1 MIERFLKKKKRINA
15 RGVIALRIYQKT
27 KNKKQKQN
35 KNKKTKW
42 RNTCMV
48 KGKHQFLPFGHIFPL
63 PMLVIYSSFNLLK
76 NKSPARGIHINYLG
90 QYLSAH
96 LLI

>member
-1 MIERFLKKKKRINA
+1 
-15 RGVIALRIYQKT
+15 
-27 KNKKQKQN
+27 
-35 KNKKTKW
+35 
-42 RNTCMV
+42 MV
-48 KGKHQFLPFGHIFPL
+48 KGKHQFLPFGHIFQL
-63 PMLVIYSSFNLLK
+63 PMLVIYSSFYLHK

>member
-1 MIERFLKKKKRINA
+1 MIERFLKKKECQR
-15 RGVIALRIYQKT
+15 RDSSTHLP
-27 KNKKQKQN
+27 KNKKQKTKTKQKQ
-35 KNKKTKW
+35 KNK
-42 RNTCMV
+42 ME
-48 KGKHQFLPFGHIFPL
+48 KHVHGERQTSILPFGHIFPL

-90 QYLSAH
+90 QYLPAH